1 MDLVCSQLRRTL
13 RAPIRR
19 DLGRKAGFPRICPT
33 RRSRTFWAW
42 PSMATARFL
51 ERNSG
56 PIMMSRFRSG
66 ANWRNRCGSRSVRVA
81 RDPGGASRVSVH
93 NATRRAPTSKMAAYG
108 WVFWR
113 SRSSAPNPASRGAN
127 RRRCPARYALEPLA
141 LNRFESLVCRF
152 SGGMR
157 FQYGQRFASRQP
169 HRRLVLSC
177 RLGECLLHGGIVM
190 FQFSQYF
197 GGNTAD

>member
-1 MDLVCSQLRRTL
+1 VGIGDVRRRGSCQQQAHSRRVRSIQRNKVDRRTL
-13 RAPIRR
+13 ARLSFLIRAVF
-19 DLGRKAGFPRICPT
+19 GRGCF
-33 RRSRTFWAW
+33 
-42 PSMATARFL
+42 
-51 ERNSG
+51 
-56 PIMMSRFRSG
+56 
-66 ANWRNRCGSRSVRVA
+66 RVA

-93 NATRRAPTSKMAAYG
+93 NATRRGPTSKMAAYG

-169 HRRLVLSC
+169 YRRLVLSC

>member
-1 MDLVCSQLRRTL
+1 ML
-13 RAPIRR
+13 RAGRGGKLPPTG
-19 DLGRKAGFPRICPT
+19 LGTNHDVTFSFGGQLAEPLREPLCP
-33 RRSRTFWAW
+33 
-42 PSMATARFL
+42 
-51 ERNSG
+51 SG
-56 PIMMSRFRSG
+56 ARSG
-66 ANWRNRCGSRSVRVA
+66 RSVASQRPQRDSSGTYVENGSLRVF
-81 RDPGGASRVSVH
+81 
-93 NATRRAPTSKMAAYG
+93 
-108 WVFWR
+108 FWR

-169 HRRLVLSC
+169 YRRLVLSC